1 MRRAVAAVLI
11 AGCTPDVDSA
21 DPCADLPV
29 VTYDNFGDA
38 LLTGH
43 CQSCHASTS
52 PDRAG
57 APEEVSFDTHADA
70 LVWKDAILR
79 VATGEAPTMPPGLT
93 IGADDRERLRIWLT
107 CWE

>member
-1 MRRAVAAVLI
+1 MTGFLWLFTL
-11 AGCTPDVDSA
+11 GCTGEPVDSA
-21 DPCADLPV
+21 DPCAEAPV
-29 VTYDNFGDA
+29 VTWDNFGDA

-57 APEEVSFDTHADA
+57 APLEVTFDTHAEA
-70 LVWKDAILR
+70 TAQREAILR
-79 VATGEAPTMPPGLT
+79 VATGDSPMMPPGLT
-93 IGADDRERLRIWLT
+93 IGERDRELLEVWLT